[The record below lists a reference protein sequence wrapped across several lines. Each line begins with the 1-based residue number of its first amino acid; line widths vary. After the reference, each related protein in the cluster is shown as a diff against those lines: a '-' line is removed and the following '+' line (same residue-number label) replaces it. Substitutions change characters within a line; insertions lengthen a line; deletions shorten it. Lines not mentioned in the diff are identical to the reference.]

1 MSELQDYTDWVEV
14 HQVEILYDTDTQ
26 YDILDVVVEQEV
38 FRKAGATERDI
49 QAHGRLM
56 MQVVERMEGYTDPI
70 EVIGLG

>member
-1 MSELQDYTDWVEV
+1 MKDWQVMMSRLSGEE
-14 HQVEILYDTDTQ
+14 
-26 YDILDVVVEQEV
+26 EQEV
-38 FRKAGATERDI
+38 FRQAGATERDI